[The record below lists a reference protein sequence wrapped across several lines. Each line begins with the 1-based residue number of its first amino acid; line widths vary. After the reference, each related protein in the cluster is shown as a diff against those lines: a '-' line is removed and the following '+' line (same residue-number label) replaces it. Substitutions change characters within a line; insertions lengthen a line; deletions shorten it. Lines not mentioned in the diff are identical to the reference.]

1 MTSSASTEK
10 DLLQVEENKSSNG
23 CFEGSNEKSDEGKDP
38 SSVSSSTLIFGGR
51 NFVKTEPQSPH
62 RDFHHCKLPS
72 PPPLQAPPLPP
83 ILTHD
88 NSQLLHPQHG
98 SSYYSHHPQS
108 QHWTGSYGHSGSVSS
123 HHHHIQGGSER
134 CYNGPASSNLNY
146 TNTLHPTGH
155 HHHHPQ
161 DYYHPPASRQTN
173 GGASHYDDLLLKSSP
188 NILTDD
194 ASVNSTNRNEISTSA
209 INSSLPLQTEEEHR
223 HPLPSSHLRIFE
235 APPRVFRKKGYLKC
249 EISSRETPSTSR
261 NETPLQAP
269 NQPAPEE
276 GRDENVSSDSP
287 EPNGSSKDPSTSSST
302 DPLLIP
308 PWHKSSSNET
318 PDTPPPATT
327 TSTTTSSRSSSGP
340 GYHRRG
346 SLQLWQFLLA
356 LLNDP
361 SNNQSAIVWTGR
373 GMEFKLIE
381 PEEVARRWGIQKNR
395 PAMNYDKLSRS
406 LRYYYE
412 KGIMQKRERYVY
424 KFVCDPEA
432 LFQMALAENHRAA
445 LKVEAS
451 SCPSSSSREAISE
464 HPHNHHQYSEMLN
477 QWIFFHPPGYIE
489 PGKIQSEMNSSLV
502 DDNLSLSQLD
512 ESPDSS
518 YNTNYTSYSH
528 QTEQYY
534 YHHRSHPHPPIA
546 HDKQSQENNDNAFIN
561 RKASPCCTDE
571 EFASSLLHN
580 PGSSG
585 QFAGYFLSRI
595 PYRI

>member
-1 MTSSASTEK
+1 
-10 DLLQVEENKSSNG
+10 
-23 CFEGSNEKSDEGKDP
+23 
-38 SSVSSSTLIFGGR
+38 
-51 NFVKTEPQSPH
+51 
-62 RDFHHCKLPS
+62 
-72 PPPLQAPPLPP
+72 
-83 ILTHD
+83 
-88 NSQLLHPQHG
+88 
-98 SSYYSHHPQS
+98 
-108 QHWTGSYGHSGSVSS
+108 
-123 HHHHIQGGSER
+123 
-134 CYNGPASSNLNY
+134 
-146 TNTLHPTGH
+146 
-155 HHHHPQ
+155 
-161 DYYHPPASRQTN
+161 
-173 GGASHYDDLLLKSSP
+173 
-188 NILTDD
+188 
-194 ASVNSTNRNEISTSA
+194 
-209 INSSLPLQTEEEHR
+209 
-223 HPLPSSHLRIFE
+223 
-235 APPRVFRKKGYLKC
+235 
-249 EISSRETPSTSR
+249 
-261 NETPLQAP
+261 PLQAP

-412 KGIMQKRERYVY
+412 KGIMQKVAGERYVY

-477 QWIFFHPPGYIE
+477 QVYSNHLQAQLNQEQPSPNSRTPNSVPHNHYYSGFFHPPGYIE